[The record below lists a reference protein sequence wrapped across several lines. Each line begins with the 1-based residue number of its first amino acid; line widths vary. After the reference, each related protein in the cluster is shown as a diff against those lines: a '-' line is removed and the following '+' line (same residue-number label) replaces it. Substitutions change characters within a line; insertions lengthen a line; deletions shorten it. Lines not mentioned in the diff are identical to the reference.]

1 MESSDLTRQTD
12 YSELL
17 EKFFERFGYFSSKEK
32 EKISRAWGYLCKR
45 KGGETR
51 EGGETFVLHPLR
63 VAEILAGLSLDG
75 DTITAAILHGAL
87 GAGFS
92 LDELRREFGD
102 EATSLIEGTRRL
114 SALKMTTQ
122 TIRQAETVRKMFFA
136 MVDDVRIILIRLAD
150 RLDKMRG
157 IGSFPKERQKALAQE
172 TADIWAPLANRLGIA
187 AIKDEL
193 EDLSLKFSNREVFD
207 YIKRLVAAKKGE
219 RAGFLESAVR
229 KISAAAAEAGIE
241 IDVQSRAKHFWS
253 IYQKMKRRGKEQNEL
268 YDLLAVR
275 ILCGTPAE
283 CYSLL
288 GIVHTIWKPLEGRFK
303 DYIAMPKAN
312 GYQSLHTTVMCDEGR
327 PLEIQIR
334 TRAMHEVAENGIAS
348 HWLYKRGTS
357 NEEFSA
363 SDIPVIARMKELV
376 ESRAA
381 DEDFLASLKHDI
393 LGDSIFVFTPKGDV
407 IELPAGSTAIDFA
420 YAIHSAVGEKISGA
434 KADGAIIPLSRPL
447 KNTQVIEIITHPQAH
462 PTVNQYNSA
471 RTAKARQKI
480 RAYLAEHGE
489 GTGFEHHGPK
499 KEAANA
505 PHPPAKGSSKHGH
518 SAHASSAKAAPRHA
532 QGAPAPGAE
541 EGQDARQEAR
551 RHEGAQAQEARA
563 VLKIRVGDSTKYLV
577 KFAKCCNPEPM
588 EPVVGYVSRGRG
600 VIIHSK
606 DCANV
611 RKIPEAETR
620 LIPVEWAG
628 E

>member
-1 MESSDLTRQTD
+1 MIMENNDLTGQAE
-12 YSELL
+12 YSKLL
-17 EKFFERFGYFSSKEK
+17 GNFFNRFGYFSPKER
-32 EKISRAWGYLCKR
+32 EKIERAWSYLCRR

-51 EGGETFVLHPLR
+51 EGGEAFILHPLR

-75 DTITAAILHGAL
+75 DAIVAALLHGTS
-87 GAGFS
+87 GEGFS
-92 LDELRREFGD
+92 IEELSREFGC
-102 EATSLIEGTRRL
+102 EAASLIEGTRRL
-114 SALKMTTQ
+114 SSLKMTAQ
-122 TIRQAETVRKMFFA
+122 TIKQAETVRKMFFA
-136 MVDDVRIILIRLAD
+136 MVDDARIILIRLAD

-157 IGSFPKERQKALAQE
+157 LGAFPKERQKALAQE

-207 YIKRLVAAKKGE
+207 YIKRLVAAKKSE
-219 RAGFLESAVR
+219 RAVFLENAVR
-229 KISAAAAEAGIE
+229 KIRAAAAKAGIE

-253 IYQKMKRRGKEQNEL
+253 IYQKMKRRGKASDEL

-275 ILCGTPAE
+275 VLCATPAE

-288 GIVHTIWKPLEGRFK
+288 GLVHTIWKPLEGRFK
-303 DYIAMPKAN
+303 DYIAMPKGN
-312 GYQSLHTTVMCDEGR
+312 GYQSLHTTVLCDEGR

-363 SDIPVIARMKELV
+363 SDIPIIARMKELV

-420 YAIHSAVGEKISGA
+420 YAIHSAVGEKISAA

-447 KNTQVIEIITHPQAH
+447 KNTQVIEVITHPQAH

-471 RTAKARQKI
+471 RTARARQKI

-489 GTGFEHHGPK
+489 GTGFEHHAPK
-499 KEAANA
+499 KEAAKA
-505 PHPPAKGSSKHGH
+505 ERPPAKSPARHKASEPHHG
-518 SAHASSAKAAPRHA
+518 AA
-532 QGAPAPGAE
+532 
-541 EGQDARQEAR
+541 EGQALREDARH
-551 RHEGAQAQEARA
+551 HEGTGAQDAGA

-577 KFAKCCNPEPM
+577 KFAKCCNPAPM
-588 EPVVGYVSRGRG
+588 QPVVGYVSRGRG

-606 DCANV
+606 DCANI

-620 LIPVEWAG
+620 LIPVEWTG
-628 E
+628 D